1 MATAAPYVLFE
12 LAGTAYALPS
22 EAVLRM
28 EMVEHVTPVPNAPV
42 FVDGVVFSRGRVVPA
57 VNLRRRFGFDK
68 VAYDLRT
75 RLIVVGHADRV
86 VGLIV
91 DSAREFVQIGADA
104 IQPPPEAMGGTSG
117 HYLAGIATL
126 NDKVILIVDVGA
138 VLNYAGGPAAAPPNT
153 LDRTGD

>member
-22 EAVLRM
+22 DAVLRM
-28 EMVEHVTPVPNAPV
+28 EMVEHVTPVPNAPA

-57 VNLRRRFGFDK
+57 VNLRRRFGFDR
-68 VAYDLRT
+68 VPYDLRT
-75 RLIVVGHADRV
+75 RLIVVGHGDRV

-91 DSAREFVQIGADA
+91 DSAREFVSIAADA
-104 IQPPPEAMGGTSG
+104 VQPPPEGMGGTSG

-126 NDKVILIVDVGA
+126 GDKVILVVDVGE
-138 VLNYAGGPAAAPPNT
+138 VLDDATNS